1 MFLNQAH
8 LVDKLFNLFDLG
20 FLIYNTVL
28 VILFHGFAMG
38 INLSNMWS
46 VSTSMLSVMIYF
58 LLKFNFWV
66 LKCY

>member
-8 LVDKLFNLFDLG
+8 LVDKLFNIFDLG

-28 VILFHGFAMG
+28 VILFHGFAVG

-46 VSTSMLSVMIYF
+46 VY
-58 LLKFNFWV
+58 
-66 LKCY
+66 

>member
-20 FLIYNTVL
+20 FFIYNTVL
-28 VILFHGFAMG
+28 VILFHGFSMG

-46 VSTSMLSVMIYF
+46 VSTSILSVMIYF